1 METVV
6 TEAVQIPGYRIDK
19 PLGVGGMA
27 SVYLALQESLDR
39 EVALKVMS
47 PSLSNNTEF
56 TERFLKEGRLTA
68 KLAHPNLVTVYDIGQ
83 HNNLY
88 YLAAEYIPGGTLRD
102 RMNLGMNLTEIIDVM
117 RDVAMGLTYA
127 HEKSVVHRDVKPGN
141 VLFRANGT
149 AVLAD
154 FGIAKAMNSNTMS
167 TQAGNSI
174 GTPHYMSPEQA
185 RADKVDGR
193 SDIYSLGA
201 MMYEMLVGAPP
212 YESSDPFTIAL
223 MHVTHPLPILPQ
235 QFAWL
240 QPILNKMMAKLASDR
255 YATGDEFVAA
265 LDKLMAVAPEAQAIR
280 DAQQT
285 RKRSVNRPQPMAQLD
300 PMTLAQAATASA
312 NANANASTES
322 MRAAPAPVAP
332 SGGGNKSILIAAV
345 IAGGIAVAGIGYGI
359 MKKDKPQTAAPTDPD
374 VVVQQPADPVTTNP
388 VTPDPGPAN
397 VTVYDGDTS
406 SLIERAHQ
414 YVRDGIVDGSKLG
427 QHLSYP
433 AGDNA
438 TEIYQYVLSQDPD
451 NVDAIT
457 GLQRIADFWEKR
469 AQRAFDI
476 GSVEGCRTLAEN
488 GLMADPTR
496 EKLKELATVT
506 CVSK

>member
-1 METVV
+1 METLV
-6 TEAVQIPGYRIDK
+6 TEAVQIPGYRIEK

-27 SVYLALQESLDR
+27 SVYLAVQESLDR
-39 EVALKVMS
+39 EVALKVMA
-47 PSLSNNTEF
+47 PSLSSNQEF

-83 HNNLY
+83 HNSLY

-102 RMNLGMNLTEIIDVM
+102 RMNRGMTLSEIIDVM

-127 HEKSVVHRDVKPGN
+127 HEKGVVHRDVKPGN

-193 SDIYSLGA
+193 SDLYSLGA
-201 MMYEMLVGAPP
+201 MMYEMLVGVPP
-212 YESSDPFTIAL
+212 YESSDPFEIAL
-223 MHVTHPLPILPQ
+223 KHVTHPLPTLPQ
-235 QFAWL
+235 QFTWL
-240 QPILNKMMAKLASDR
+240 QPILNKLMAKLPSDR
-255 YATGDEFVAA
+255 FATGEEFVAA
-265 LDKLMAVAPEAQAIR
+265 LDKLMAVAPEAQSIR

-285 RKRSVNRPQPMAQLD
+285 RKRSVPRPQPMAQHD
-300 PMTLAQAATASA
+300 PMTLAQAAMADGT
-312 NANANASTES
+312 ASTES
-322 MRAAPAPVAP
+322 LRAARVPTPA
-332 SGGGNKSILIAAV
+332 SGGGKGVWLALGVGFLIV
-345 IAGGIAVAGIGYGI
+345 LTGIAYGLL
-359 MKKDKPQTAAPTDPD
+359 KPKPDPETPPIA
-374 VVVQQPADPVTTNP
+374 QNPPVLVPPVSNPP
-388 VTPDPGPAN
+388 VTPPESDPK
-397 VTVYDGDTS
+397 VQVYDGDVRA
-406 SLIERAHQ
+406 LIDRANQ
-414 YVRDGIVDGSKLG
+414 YVRDGILADSPQYGL
-427 QHLSYP
+427 HLSYP

-451 NVDAIT
+451 NAEALA
-457 GLQRIADFWEKR
+457 GLERIADFWEAR
-469 AQRAFDI
+469 AQRVLDMNI
-476 GSVEGCRTLAEN
+476 LEGCRTLAEN

-496 EKLKELATVT
+496 ESLKKLANED
-506 CVSK
+506 CVKK

>member
-27 SVYLALQESLDR
+27 SVYLAVQESLDR

-102 RMNLGMNLTEIIDVM
+102 RMNRGMTLTEIIDVM

-235 QFAWL
+235 QFVWL
-240 QPILNKMMAKLASDR
+240 QPILNKMMAKLPGDR
-255 YATGDEFVAA
+255 YATGEEFVVA
-265 LDKLMAVAPEAQAIR
+265 LDKLMSIAPEAQAIR

-285 RKRSVNRPQPMAQLD
+285 RKRSVARPQPMVQQD
-300 PMTLAQAATASA
+300 PMTLAQAATA
-312 NANANASTES
+312 NANAQTEA
-322 MRAAPAPVAP
+322 MRAAPAAAAAP
-332 SGGGNKSILIAAV
+332 AAGGGNKGIIIAAIV
-345 IAGGIAVAGIGYGI
+345 ALGIAGAGIGFGLL
-359 MKKDKPQTAAPTDPD
+359 KKDPVPTP
-374 VVVQQPADPVTTNP
+374 PVTTENDP
-388 VTPDPGPAN
+388 QNNTPDPPPVTN
-397 VTVYDGDTS
+397 TTPEPTEVTVYEGDVV
-406 SLIERAHQ
+406 SLIARANQ

-427 QHLSYP
+427 MHLSYP

-438 TEIYQYVLSQDPD
+438 TEIYQYVLSQDPG
-451 NVDAIT
+451 NAEAIT
-457 GLQRIADFWEKR
+457 GLQRVADFWEKR
-469 AQRAFDI
+469 AQRAFEI
-476 GSVEGCRTLAEN
+476 GSIEGCRTLAEN
-488 GLMADPTR
+488 GLMADPAR
-496 EKLKELATVT
+496 EKLKELATKT
-506 CVSK
+506 CVTQ

>member
-1 METVV
+1 METLV
-6 TEAVQIPGYRIDK
+6 TEAVQIPGYRIEK

-27 SVYLALQESLDR
+27 SVYLAVQESLDR
-39 EVALKVMS
+39 EVALKVMA
-47 PSLSNNTEF
+47 PSLSTNQEF

-83 HNNLY
+83 HNSLY

-102 RMNLGMNLTEIIDVM
+102 RMNRGMTLSEIIDVM

-127 HEKSVVHRDVKPGN
+127 HEKGVVHRDVKPGN

-193 SDIYSLGA
+193 SDLYSLGA

-235 QFAWL
+235 QFTWL
-240 QPILNKMMAKLASDR
+240 QPILNRLMAKLPADR
-255 YATGDEFVAA
+255 FATGEEFVAG
-265 LDKLMAVAPEAQAIR
+265 LDRLMSIAPEAQAIR

-285 RKRSVNRPQPMAQLD
+285 RKRSVPRPQPMAQLD
-300 PMTLAQAATASA
+300 PMTLAQAAMADGTA
-312 NANANASTES
+312 NTES
-322 MRAAPAPVAP
+322 MRAARPQSASSNKGIWIAAGVGALIVLMGVAYGLLKPKPAPNVP
-332 SGGGNKSILIAAV
+332 V
-345 IAGGIAVAGIGYGI
+345 
-359 MKKDKPQTAAPTDPD
+359 TDQNP
-374 VVVQQPADPVTTNP
+374 PVTTPLVTNPPTTNPP
-388 VTPDPGPAN
+388 VTPDSDPMPQ
-397 VTVYDGDTS
+397 VQVYDGDIQT
-406 SLIERAHQ
+406 LITRANQ
-414 YVRDGIVDGSKLG
+414 YVRDGILADSPQFGMN
-427 QHLSYP
+427 LSYP

-451 NVDAIT
+451 NAEALA
-457 GLQRIADFWEKR
+457 GLDRIADFWEAR
-469 AQRAFDI
+469 AQRVLKI
-476 GSVEGCRTLAEN
+476 GSLEGCRTLAEN
-488 GLMADPTR
+488 GLMADPNRESLKKLAHETCLTR
-496 EKLKELATVT
+496 
-506 CVSK
+506 